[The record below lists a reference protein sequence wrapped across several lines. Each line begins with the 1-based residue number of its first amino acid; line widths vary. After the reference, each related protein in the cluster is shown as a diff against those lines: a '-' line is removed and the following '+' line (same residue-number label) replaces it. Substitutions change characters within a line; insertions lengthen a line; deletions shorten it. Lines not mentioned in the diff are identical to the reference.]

1 MFSRQGNV
9 LQTGLFKIQSVFLIS
24 LKFKLNHKYRESWV
38 EYKLFQFNLII
49 YKYGKCII
57 PTGLMYFHFV
67 DKLNHVDSFASC
79 GYGAHAV
86 LDFIEL
92 IKFAGSES
100 EM

>member
-1 MFSRQGNV
+1 MKMFSRQENV

-38 EYKLFQFNLII
+38 EYKLLQFN
-49 YKYGKCII
+49 
-57 PTGLMYFHFV
+57 LMYFHFV